1 MFVVLT
7 AAVVAGGSLRLASVD
22 HKESSSHDEAISF
35 VAATCHQD
43 GFRHVTAR
51 QSYPYAV
58 RAPAASWQRFWKI
71 DRRWCFGSITHG
83 LAHTDI
89 HPPAYFWLLH
99 VWSVATGVGLQ
110 QAVWLNILLATLT
123 ALATFGLG
131 RQALGD
137 AVDAGLLAAIWIVSS
152 ATISTST
159 EARQYDLFPLV
170 TVLFLWQGL
179 RVPRPER
186 RVRPVDAAL
195 LGILT
200 CVGAL
205 THYLFGA
212 VVIGAAA
219 LAAGR
224 LLPREWRGFVGYGG
238 AGGLGAALALA
249 LNPSFQQ
256 ALRRERSQ
264 REDFDATQVGGRAD
278 RVFSTLADFFVG
290 KAHNPPG
297 AGRVVAA
304 LLVVGLVVL
313 GILGLASRAG
323 ARGTLRDRLAGGSL
337 ALMAL
342 WLGGT
347 IIALYLTFVS
357 PRNGMGATY
366 LAPVWPLIAAIPI
379 LLMRFTGPLRR
390 PLGVILAAGV
400 LAAGISSVRAVD
412 RANADLPEPGA
423 LIGRHG
429 EMLVDSDAR
438 GMLPVALW
446 HAQRRR
452 IVLVASQRT
461 LVDHP
466 DRWLATLGRRRLVYV
481 SVAALGGN
489 AAGRAHIRGA
499 LRREGRR
506 LHQRGVLILWDPQ
519 HSVGTLGERVSAASR
534 ARHRPCR
541 ASAATRRTPR
551 CLRPMSGRR
560 VPHGRPAPQVL
571 QGCAAVTPVAYEARG
586 ARSSRRPQAEPGK
599 QSSGSAY
606 YSRSA
611 DRRADRGRPGS
622 RGRRRDGG
630 G

>member
-1 MFVVLT
+1 LRGAPGAVAALRAPSRAATFVLLT
-7 AAVVAGGSLRLASVD
+7 AAVVTGGWLRLASVD
-22 HKESSSHDEAISF
+22 HKASPSHDEAISF

-43 GFRHVTAR
+43 GFKQLTAR
-51 QSYPYAV
+51 QSYPYGV
-58 RAPAASWQRFWKI
+58 RAPVAAWQQFWKI
-71 DRRWCFGSITHG
+71 DRKWCFGSITHG

-99 VWSVATGVGLQ
+99 VWSVATGVGLR

-137 AVDAGLLAAIWIVSS
+137 PFDAGLLAAIWIVSAAS
-152 ATISTST
+152 ISTST
-159 EARQYDLFPLV
+159 EARQYDLFALV
-170 TVLFLWQGL
+170 TVLFIWQVL
-179 RVPRPER
+179 RVTRRDRPA
-186 RVRPVDAAL
+186 RPVDAAL

-200 CVGAL
+200 SVGAL

-224 LLPREWRGFVGYGG
+224 LLPREWRRLAIYGG
-238 AGGLGAALALA
+238 AVVLGAAVALV

-256 ALRRERSQ
+256 ALRRERRQ
-264 REDFDATQVGGRAD
+264 REDFNAMQVGARAD

-290 KAHNPPG
+290 KPHNTPG

-313 GILGLASRAG
+313 GILGVASRAG
-323 ARGTLRDRLAGGSL
+323 TRGTLRERLTGGSL

-347 IIALYLTFVS
+347 IIALYLAFVS

-379 LLMRFTGPLRR
+379 LVIRFTGPLRR
-390 PLGVILAAGV
+390 PLGVILAGGV

-412 RANADLPEPGA
+412 RANADLPRPAA
-423 LIGRHG
+423 LIGRHD
-429 EMLVDSDAR
+429 EMLVDTDAR

-466 DRWLATLGRRRLVYV
+466 HRWLAALGRQRLVYV
-481 SVAALGGN
+481 SVAAVGGD

-499 LRREGRR
+499 LRRQGRR

-519 HSVGTLGERVSAASR
+519 HSVGSLGERVFAASR
-534 ARHRPCR
+534 ARQRP
-541 ASAATRRTPR
+541 
-551 CLRPMSGRR
+551 
-560 VPHGRPAPQVL
+560 
-571 QGCAAVTPVAYEARG
+571 
-586 ARSSRRPQAEPGK
+586 
-599 QSSGSAY
+599 
-606 YSRSA
+606 
-611 DRRADRGRPGS
+611 
-622 RGRRRDGG
+622 
-630 G
+630 